1 MLLWFMLLYLYNQ
14 NLLYF
19 MQDLSAV
26 YFIFLRTDL
35 VELRQVIQESV
46 TLSILK
52 HAVNFFYALLLRQT
66 FLYVVTKTC

>member
-1 MLLWFMLLYLYNQ
+1 MLLYIYNQ

-35 VELRQVIQESV
+35 VELRQMIQESV

-52 HAVNFFYALLLRQT
+52 HAVNFFMHCY
-66 FLYVVTKTC
+66 

>member
-52 HAVNFFYALLLRQT
+52 YAVNFFYALLLRQT

>member
-1 MLLWFMLLYLYNQ
+1 MQVWKIKQRILLWFMLLYIYNQ

-35 VELRQVIQESV
+35 VELRQMIQESV

-52 HAVNFFYALLLRQT
+52 HAVNFFMHCY
-66 FLYVVTKTC
+66 